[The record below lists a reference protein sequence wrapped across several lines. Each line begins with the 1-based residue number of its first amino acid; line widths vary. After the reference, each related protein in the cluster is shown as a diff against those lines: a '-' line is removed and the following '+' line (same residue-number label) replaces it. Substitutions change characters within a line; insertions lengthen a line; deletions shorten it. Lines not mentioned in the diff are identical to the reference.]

1 MTNTV
6 AERPHRTGHRL
17 AVAAVVAVL
26 VLLAAMWVYAFFIAD
41 TSSPDRLNDRAW
53 AAQALATCQ
62 TYADQIAV
70 LPPARQFADIQPKT
84 AALLQRAPVV
94 EQVTDLLARM
104 VAQLRRSAPT
114 DANGR
119 QLVAAWLSDY
129 DSYLASRR
137 VQTAK
142 WRAGEDPR
150 FAVAEVNGQPV
161 DSRMDDFADANAM
174 PSCRTPGDLA

>member
-1 MTNTV
+1 
-6 AERPHRTGHRL
+6 
-17 AVAAVVAVL
+17 
-26 VLLAAMWVYAFFIAD
+26 
-41 TSSPDRLNDRAW
+41 LNDRTW
-53 AAQALATCQ
+53 PAQAQATCQ
-62 TYADQIAV
+62 PYAHQIAV

-94 EQVTDLLARM
+94 DRVTDLLTQM
-104 VAQLRRSAPT
+104 VAQLRLSAPT
-114 DANGR
+114 DVNGR
-119 QLVAAWLSDY
+119 QLVTAWLADY

-174 PSCRTPGDLA
+174 PSCRTPGYLA